1 MRGVSVFCLNY
12 RSRLSGTPAKKAYCS
27 DSWVLSRAQKSY
39 FSSYFQSEAEI
50 LEFTVN
56 DACRGR
62 VMCLWFS
69 AAYAM
74 PALTLQLSTLLRG
87 SHSGLLEPRGTSTVR
102 KAPGVR
108 DITIWSVIP

>member
-1 MRGVSVFCLNY
+1 MFIVKSRCVGSPLVSRKLAGV
-12 RSRLSGTPAKKAYCS
+12 
-27 DSWVLSRAQKSY
+27 
-39 FSSYFQSEAEI
+39 QSLFLD

-56 DACRGR
+56 GACRGR